1 MQAEKERIIRIIE
14 TMPEDKLQAV
24 AEAVDEI
31 EDQDLDLV
39 DIEID
44 ASIPEELVLKNKE
57 EFHRFVQRGLD
68 DIKAGRVHTLEETIA
83 YMESF

>member
-1 MQAEKERIIRIIE
+1 MRAEKERIIRIIE

-31 EDQDLDLV
+31 EDQDLDLEL
-39 DIEID
+39 DSG
-44 ASIPEELVLKNKE
+44 APIPEGLVLRNKE

-83 YMESF
+83 YTNNL